1 MLTPVCCFIRI
12 PQSVNFGIKP
22 MSDVTPGNK
31 YDINDPF
38 GEWAMSQEQIKSPR
52 DYRFAQ
58 LP

>member
-1 MLTPVCCFIRI
+1 
-12 PQSVNFGIKP
+12 
-22 MSDVTPGNK
+22 MSDVTPGHK

-52 DYRFAQ
+52 DYRCAQ